1 MKELIINAD
10 DFGLSPGANKAI
22 IRAWREGVL
31 TSASLMV
38 NGNAFTEAVSL
49 AEENPGLQIGL
60 HLTLVQGRSA
70 LSHGGFPSI
79 ADREGNFSNDPVHA
93 GMRYFFLKSL
103 RKQLRREIEGQ
114 IVKFRE
120 TELPLSHIDG
130 HLNIHMHPVVFD
142 ILLELMPRH
151 GITSFRLSRERL
163 GVDLALAPR
172 RYAGKA
178 VDSFIFS
185 RLAERCRPELDRQ
198 GIGYAVEV
206 KGLLNSGRM
215 NEEYLLKALDILREG
230 LTEIYFHP
238 GTLPDDEIRKWMPDY
253 RHEEELAALVS
264 PRVKERLKAQGITL
278 RNYRGEVKLR
288 GSGSEDFDT
297 RTSCLVSR
305 SF

>member
-22 IRAWREGVL
+22 IRAWQDGIL

-38 NGNAFTEAVSL
+38 NGSAFTEAVAL
-49 AEENPGLQIGL
+49 AGANPGLQIGL
-60 HLTLVQGRSA
+60 HLTLLQGRAA
-70 LSHGGFPSI
+70 LCHGGFPSLV
-79 ADREGNFSNDPVHA
+79 DREGHFSNDPVHA
-93 GMRYFFLKSL
+93 GMRYFFLKPL

-114 IVKFRE
+114 IVKLSE
-120 TELPLSHIDG
+120 TGLSLSHIDG

-172 RYAGKA
+172 RYAGKT

-185 RLAERCRPELDRQ
+185 RLAARCRPELDRR
-198 GIGYAVEV
+198 GISYAVEV

-215 NEEYLLKALDILREG
+215 TEEYGLKAFDILREG
-230 LTEIYFHP
+230 VTEIYFHP
-238 GTLPDDEIRKWMPDY
+238 GILPDDEILKWMPDY
-253 RHEEELAALVS
+253 RHEEELAALTS
-264 PRVKERLKAQGITL
+264 PRVKEKLTARGITL
-278 RNYRGEVKLR
+278 RNYRGEVKLQGSRNEER
-288 GSGSEDFDT
+288 GF
-297 RTSCLVSR
+297 
-305 SF
+305 